1 MSLNNIELPEK
12 IIAEL
17 YRDTLVALD
26 APYKAKERKKETL
39 AEKPEEKSPGRA
51 AASQA
56 AGRGINVNT
65 EILSP
70 GVKSIETKPAEIK
83 TPAVSTVE
91 TKPAATISTIPEM
104 KILGLNKKKIT
115 ILVQSPG
122 VAFLPD
128 EQLAFLTKILEACKM
143 NMGDVAIVNLA
154 SVPVSITEL
163 KRRLQ
168 PAFLILFGIEPVE
181 IKLPMNFPAFKIQ
194 DYDQTSYLYAS
205 SLTELVAP
213 TEDSKLL
220 KSKLWVCLKGMFQV

>member
-12 IIAEL
+12 ILTEL
-17 YRDTLVALD
+17 YRDTLVALET
-26 APYKAKERKKETL
+26 PYKAKERKKDTTEDN
-39 AEKPEEKSPGRA
+39 PEEKIPGRA

-56 AGRGINVNT
+56 AGRVVNT
-65 EILSP
+65 NAEDKVPEIQTAE
-70 GVKSIETKPAEIK
+70 VKPAEIK
-83 TPAVSTVE
+83 SKEV
-91 TKPAATISTIPEM
+91 KPAEPQSLVPEM

-115 ILVQSPG
+115 ILVKSPG

-128 EQLAFLTKILEACKM
+128 DQLAFLTKILEACRM

-154 SVPVSITEL
+154 SAPVPIAEL

-205 SLTELVAP
+205 SLNELVAP
-213 TEDSKLL
+213 TEESKLL
-220 KSKLWVCLKGMFQV
+220 KSKLWVCLKSMFQV